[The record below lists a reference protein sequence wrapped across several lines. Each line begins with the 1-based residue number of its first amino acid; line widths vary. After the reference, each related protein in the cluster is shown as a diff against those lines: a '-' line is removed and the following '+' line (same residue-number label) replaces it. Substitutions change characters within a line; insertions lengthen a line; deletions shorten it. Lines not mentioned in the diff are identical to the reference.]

1 MITSAP
7 SRQST
12 SAPARRRDARRVR
25 TWLPSPAVLRVLVV
39 IVVILGLEVLTRLEM
54 IGPLILS
61 PPSDILLGV
70 VDGVP
75 TAQFGSDLARTGL
88 TVAIS
93 SAAGCVIGVLLGTV
107 GWRLPFLWKVLEPYL
122 IALYAMPIVVFYPI
136 LMVVFG
142 ITIWPP
148 VLIATFAAVIP
159 VAVSTCIALR
169 AIPQALLNLG
179 RSLNCSRLRMTRSII
194 VPAALPLA
202 IPGVRLSCIY
212 AVIATIAMEFIQ
224 SDSGLGF
231 RAGEAYRQFRVT
243 DMWSMIVVVAVLAM
257 VVSWV
262 LSRVERRVRR
272 DTVTS

>member
-1 MITSAP
+1 MVTTAP
-7 SRQST
+7 SRQSAT
-12 SAPARRRDARRVR
+12 PTNRRRKAMRARR
-25 TWLPSPAVLRVLVV
+25 WLPSPAILRVVVV
-39 IVVILGLEVLTRLEM
+39 IVAILGLEVLTRLEA
-54 IGPLILS
+54 ISSLILS
-61 PPSDILLGV
+61 PPSEILLGM
-70 VDGVP
+70 VDVLP

-88 TVAIS
+88 TVAMS
-93 SAAGCVIGVLLGTV
+93 SAAGCVIGVLLGTF
-107 GWRLPFLWKVLEPYL
+107 GWRLPFVWKVLEPYL

-148 VLIATFAAVIP
+148 VLIATFAAVVP
-159 VAVSTCIALR
+159 AAVSTCIALR
-169 AIPQALLNLG
+169 AVPQALLNLG

-194 VPAALPLA
+194 VPSALPLA

-257 VVSWV
+257 AVSWA
-262 LSRVERRVRR
+262 LSRAERRVRR